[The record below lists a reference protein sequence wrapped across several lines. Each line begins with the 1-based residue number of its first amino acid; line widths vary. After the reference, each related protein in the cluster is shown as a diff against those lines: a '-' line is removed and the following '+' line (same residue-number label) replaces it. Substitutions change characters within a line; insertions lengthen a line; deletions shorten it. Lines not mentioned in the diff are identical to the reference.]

1 MSRLASL
8 EVDAVSEFIR
18 NGKPCSTAETVKSM
32 AEYYAKD
39 ATLIATQMPTVRGRP
54 AIERFWQQAC
64 EGAKAA
70 GITRTVHR
78 EEAGSEGDLGYI
90 RGAVVL
96 TKGED
101 QTPIT
106 ARSLTSRSG
115 KGTSTAHGACPS
127 TSPVLSLNPGWLRF
141 VPCLQMG
148 NEGAQADHALTKPR
162 LGVRGREIVDQRLA
176 ATGRRCAAG

>member
-78 EEAGSEGDLGYI
+78 EEAGSEGPNADHRPIPHALEKGHRRRMARVRRHLQFSLLTLAGYGSSPVCRWVTRVRRRI
-90 RGAVVL
+90 MPSRSRASASGAVKSWISV
-96 TKGED
+96 
-101 QTPIT
+101 
-106 ARSLTSRSG
+106 
-115 KGTSTAHGACPS
+115 
-127 TSPVLSLNPGWLRF
+127 
-141 VPCLQMG
+141 
-148 NEGAQADHALTKPR
+148 
-162 LGVRGREIVDQRLA
+162 
-176 ATGRRCAAG
+176 